1 MSDASVVST
10 FRWAKPSNLTTKAI
24 TNILFVILT
33 DTIMSQQRIRL
44 FTGLALGVGFAL
56 VSFWVMQHKAGSRQ
70 NYPAIVQTDAGWVR
84 GDVTTTLRRF
94 QGIPYAAPPV
104 NSRRWQAPQ
113 PAPGWTGIRDATRP
127 CSACP
132 QQPTSYANIRSTN
145 EDCLFLNITTPRSAT
160 VGDRKPVMVWI
171 HGDGSV
177 GAGHLFDPARLVTIG
192 DVVVVTINY
201 RLGIFGGFGYPG
213 LAGSGTFGL
222 QDQQA
227 ALRWVQRNISR
238 FGGDPD
244 NVTLFGVSYGALS
257 ASAHLMSP
265 AAKGLFHKMILQ
277 SGFALMDMPAGSMM
291 PDMEAMPWFGW
302 RSREEIEQLGVYVA
316 QQLKRRDLATL
327 HQASVQE
334 LLPFL
339 PLFQPYGY
347 QTTVLPMVPDQALA
361 TGKFN
366 QVPVLAGTTQDEHR
380 TFVGLFRELAGQ
392 PVTKANYD
400 SLLIVTF
407 GKQARAVKKRYPLTA
422 YASPA
427 VAWATVLTDRMWA
440 RATFRQHQVL
450 SNYVPVYAYE
460 FVDRN
465 APSSLPFPKSMPPG
479 AFHSGEVDYLFADQA
494 FDAKLTPAQR
504 QLSDRM
510 IRYWTNFARSGNPN
524 GRDLPDWKRFVNQD
538 SIPYVQGLAPGTDSV
553 QVIDYAKTHQ
563 LDFWRI
569 VPIP

>member
-1 MSDASVVST
+1 MSDVSVGFT
-10 FRWAKPSNLTTKAI
+10 FRWAKPSDLIAKTVINV
-24 TNILFVILT
+24 LFVIIT
-33 DTIMSQQRIRL
+33 DTIMNSTIRL
-44 FTGLALGVGFAL
+44 FTGLAIGAGFAL
-56 VSFWVMQHKAGSRQ
+56 VSFWVIQHKTSSRR
-70 NYPAIVQTDAGWVR
+70 NDPAIVQTDVGWVR

-94 QGIPYAAPPV
+94 QGIPYAAPPTD
-104 NSRRWQAPQ
+104 SLRWQAPQ
-113 PAPGWTGIRDATRP
+113 PALGWQGVRDDTQP

-145 EDCLFLNITTPRSAT
+145 EDCLFLNVTTPREAT
-160 VGDRKPVMVWI
+160 AGDRKPVMVWI

-177 GAGHLFDPARLVTIG
+177 GAGHLFDPARLVTVG

-213 LAGSGTFGL
+213 LNGSGAFGL

-227 ALRWVQRNISR
+227 ALRWVQRNIAR
-238 FGGDPD
+238 FGGDPA

-257 ASAHLMSP
+257 ASAQLLSP
-265 AAKGLFHKMILQ
+265 AAKGLFHKVILQ

-302 RSREEIEQLGVYVA
+302 RSREEIEQLGVHVA
-316 QQLKRRDLATL
+316 QQLKRPDLVAL
-327 HQASVQE
+327 RQASVQE

-347 QTTVLPMVPDQALA
+347 QTTVVPRVPDQALA
-361 TGKFN
+361 TGKFD
-366 QVPVLAGTTQDEHR
+366 QMPVLAGNTQDEHR

-400 SLLIVTF
+400 SLLTVTF
-407 GKQARAVKKRYPLTA
+407 GKQAGAVKKRYPLTA

-440 RATFRQHQVL
+440 RATFRQHELL
-450 SNYVPVYAYE
+450 SKYVPVYAYE
-460 FVDRN
+460 FADRN
-465 APSSLPFPKSMPPG
+465 APSSLPFPKSIPPG

-504 QLSDRM
+504 QLSDR
-510 IRYWTNFARSGNPN
+510 IVRYWTNFARSSNPN
-524 GRDLPDWKRFVNQD
+524 GSGLPNWKPFINHNNIPFVQWLSPGANR
-538 SIPYVQGLAPGTDSV
+538 IQGV
-553 QVIDYAKTHQ
+553 EYAKAHQ
-563 LDFWRI
+563 LDFWWMMG
-569 VPIP
+569 